1 MLKVRDK
8 KTHSFLQ
15 SSEISHPISNKNWG
29 ALESCNANFG
39 LLRKYLRR
47 FQDSVG
53 VFSNFVGDNF
63 YFVGGSFYFVG
74 GNFCFVGGNFYFVGE
89 KNNEFGQNTAQKR
102 RLLAFTGQ
110 NPHIHCIFL
119 QNNNSSLTF

>member
-1 MLKVRDK
+1 MLKVRGE
-8 KTHSFLQ
+8 KTHNFLQ
-15 SSEISHPISNKNWG
+15 SSEISHPISSKNWG
-29 ALESCNANFG
+29 VLESCSANFG

-63 YFVGGSFYFVG
+63 YFVGGD
-74 GNFCFVGGNFYFVGE
+74 FCFVGGNFYFVGE

>member
-1 MLKVRDK
+1 MLKVRGE

-63 YFVGGSFYFVG
+63 YFVGGSFYFVR
-74 GNFCFVGGNFYFVGE
+74 GNFCFVGE
-89 KNNEFGQNTAQKR
+89 KKKEFGQNTAQKR

-119 QNNNSSLTF
+119 QNNNSSLSF

>member
-1 MLKVRDK
+1 MLKVRGE
-8 KTHSFLQ
+8 KTHNFLQ

-63 YFVGGSFYFVG
+63 YFVGG
-74 GNFCFVGGNFYFVGE
+74 NFYFVGE

>member
-1 MLKVRDK
+1 MLKFRGK

-29 ALESCNANFG
+29 VLETFNANFG
-39 LLRKYLRR
+39 LMGKKLRR
-47 FQDSVG
+47 FQYFVG

-63 YFVGGSFYFVG
+63 Y
-74 GNFCFVGGNFYFVGE
+74 FVGGNFYFVGE

-102 RLLAFTGQ
+102 RLLAF
-110 NPHIHCIFL
+110 L
-119 QNNNSSLTF
+119 E